1 MIVKA
6 LQYAVLR
13 VVLRCKN
20 YCILFALLVKTM
32 LAVGLTMLEGY
43 IVQQG
48 GKLMRQIQYDFRHLT
63 KLAYN
68 CRKNISYV

>member
-1 MIVKA
+1 MIANVG
-6 LQYAVLR
+6 QYTVLC

-20 YCILFALLVKTM
+20 YHVLIAGQGYASHKNIIT
-32 LAVGLTMLEGY
+32 LEGY

-48 GKLMRQIQYDFRHLT
+48 GKLMRQIQCDFKHLT